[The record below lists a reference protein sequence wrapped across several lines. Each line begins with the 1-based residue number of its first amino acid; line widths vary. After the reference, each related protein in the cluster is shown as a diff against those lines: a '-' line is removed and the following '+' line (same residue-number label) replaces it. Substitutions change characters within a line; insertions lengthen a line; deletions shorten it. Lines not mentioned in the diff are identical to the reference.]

1 MSDQQFEGM
10 KKYGVGGVIL
20 AGLALGGATLPAP
33 GSGTRPTIEGQSTVA
48 QSKFYCNIKALN
60 PAERTRLKELGEKLR
75 AQRKDLV
82 ETEKGYEFQYSPAD
96 LSLGEI
102 VDWVSLESKCCPFYD
117 FHIDLEKEGSLLC
130 LRLTGEQGVK
140 EFIRTEFGLGAK

>member
-1 MSDQQFEGM
+1 MSDQKFGGM

-33 GSGTRPTIEGQSTVA
+33 GSGATSRIEGQTTET
-48 QSKFYCNIKALN
+48 QSKFYCSTKALN

-75 AQRKDLV
+75 SQRKDLV
-82 ETEKGYEFQYSPAD
+82 ETEKGYEFQYSPAE

-140 EFIRTEFGLGAK
+140 EFIRTEFGLGTK